1 MNSEQFQF
9 ESSPSDNVLEDI
21 LDRISDLKGIK
32 KAYWEY
38 LQQIFTLGWG
48 CIYWHYPAQCDWI
61 KEDGISPE
69 LTQEFPQSIPEK
81 LEIIRKVCDYTTIGP
96 ADFCCLPS
104 EKTVGNDEFPP
115 NLNSSL
121 LILFGTEN
129 RTPAFIALGPK
140 TDGELFTEAEIACLK
155 RLARTAFRAYEK
167 VELTN
172 QLIAADK
179 NVTVSTV
186 AAGIAHE
193 INNNITPIIGR
204 AQLLME
210 VIRKLPDRQLADKM
224 ISHAQIIYGQGC
236 KIARITK
243 NLTKLSQPLE
253 LEVQILSLE
262 DELLAAVEIMSE
274 TAGKIKHF
282 KTDDPDSLFILKLDF
297 ASSPTLIRGDS
308 QQLQQIFINL
318 IINAAHAIEEIGR
331 GVLTIG
337 TKVTPDNKIIAVIK
351 DTGTGMSQDTLE
363 KMWKPF
369 FTTKKQGRGTGL
381 GMAIVRNIM
390 EAHGGGIQVES
401 ELGKGTVF
409 ELYFNPIRKP

>member
-1 MNSEQFQF
+1 M
-9 ESSPSDNVLEDI
+9 
-21 LDRISDLKGIK
+21 
-32 KAYWEY
+32 
-38 LQQIFTLGWG
+38 WG
-48 CIYWHYPAQCDWI
+48 CIYWHHPAQCDWV

-69 LTQEFPQSIPEK
+69 VTQNFPHSIPEK
-81 LEIIRKVCDYTTIGP
+81 LDIIRRVCALTTIGP
-96 ADFCCLPS
+96 SGFCDLPP
-104 EKTVGNDEFPP
+104 EKTVSDGEFPP

-129 RTPAFIALGPK
+129 RSTAFFALGPK
-140 TDGELFTEAEIACLK
+140 KNGKPFTEADITCLK
-155 RLARTAFRAYEK
+155 RMTKNAFRAYEK
-167 VELTN
+167 IELTN

-179 NVTVSTV
+179 NATVSTV

-204 AQLLME
+204 AQLLMN
-210 VIRKLPDRQLADKM
+210 IIQNLPDRQLAEKM
-224 ISHAQIIYGQGC
+224 KMHTDVIFGQGC

-243 NLTKLSQPLE
+243 NLNKLSQPLK
-253 LEVQILSLE
+253 LEIQILSLE

-297 ASSPTLIRGDS
+297 TSSPTLIRGDS

-318 IINAAHAIEEIGR
+318 IFNAAHAVEEKGR

-337 TKVTPDNKIIAVIK
+337 TEVTPDNKIAAVIK
-351 DTGTGMSQDTLE
+351 DTGTGMSPETLE

-381 GMAIVRNIM
+381 GMAIVKNIM
-390 EAHGGGIQVES
+390 EAHGGEINVIS
-401 ELGKGTVF
+401 KLGEGTVF
-409 ELYFNPIRKP
+409 ELYFNSVKKA